1 MVQDASAQLVGHFL
15 DPQPGETVIDACAA
29 PGGKTLHLAELME
42 DQGTILAADQT
53 TSRLRKL
60 AANQERLGMKSIQ
73 VHAGD
78 CRQWHPKVQADR
90 VLLDVPCSGL
100 GTLHRHADARWR
112 QSEITVKGLARL
124 QTELLDAAIAWVK
137 PGGILVYATCTL
149 HPQENER
156 QIEAF
161 LAAHPDWSLVPPDP
175 GSLAAPYAAPPGWV
189 KVWPQRANMDGFFM
203 AKLRSP
209 AD

>member
-15 DPQPGETVIDACAA
+15 DPQPGEVVIDACAA

-42 DQGTILAADQT
+42 DQGRILACDQT
-53 TSRLRKL
+53 SSRLRKL
-60 AANQERLGMKSIQ
+60 KANQERLGMQSIE
-73 VHAGD
+73 VHTGD
-78 CRQWHPKVQADR
+78 CRQWHPAELADR

-112 QSEITVKGLARL
+112 QSEITVKGLAGL
-124 QTELLDAAIAWVK
+124 QAELLEAAIAWLK

-156 QIEAF
+156 QIEIF
-161 LAAHPDWSLVPPDP
+161 LANHPDWSLVPPETQ
-175 GSLAAPYAAPPGWV
+175 SLAADYACGPGWV
-189 KVWPQRANMDGFFM
+189 KVWPPRANMDGFFM

-209 AD
+209 QS